1 MTKKKL
7 TLDITEP
14 QLNALFD
21 LLSDTEA
28 MIGMSDRDKDTQR
41 QLRLIYR
48 MLKANGYEI
57 IQ

>member
-1 MTKKKL
+1 MAKKKL

-28 MIGMSDRDKDTQR
+28 MIGMSDRDKETQG

-48 MLKANGYEI
+48 MLKKNGYKI
-57 IQ
+57 N